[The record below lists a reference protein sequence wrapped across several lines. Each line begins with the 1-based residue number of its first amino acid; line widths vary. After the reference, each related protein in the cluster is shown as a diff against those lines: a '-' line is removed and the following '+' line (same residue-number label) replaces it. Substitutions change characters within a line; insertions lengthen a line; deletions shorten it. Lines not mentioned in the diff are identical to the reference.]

1 MLATLSNLFHLFES
15 LTKFISN
22 WKVCFKNFNRTTKCW
37 PASQSSNTGMSQ
49 FATHMFTSATD
60 LSFSLILGLSIDHW
74 KQTTAPHRVVMRLID
89 QIFFYPKNWVSF
101 KLLIST
107 CFNLGLGA
115 MSTTTCNVRG
125 KQSDGL
131 IQKVGPMKATIP
143 MSSLLRPL
151 NSASI
156 AVTGS
161 TRLFSTMSPP
171 MRLISP
177 DHNSSGHRS
186 PGAINC
192 YKGIAGRWNWHCC
205 CICCWFVFFLLDF
218 R

>member
-1 MLATLSNLFHLFES
+1 
-15 LTKFISN
+15 
-22 WKVCFKNFNRTTKCW
+22 
-37 PASQSSNTGMSQ
+37 
-49 FATHMFTSATD
+49 
-60 LSFSLILGLSIDHW
+60 
-74 KQTTAPHRVVMRLID
+74 
-89 QIFFYPKNWVSF
+89 
-101 KLLIST
+101 
-107 CFNLGLGA
+107 

-151 NSASI
+151 NSASL

-192 YKGIAGRWNWHCC
+192 YKGTKKNSFTFIQMKVSIPCFIH
-205 CICCWFVFFLLDF
+205 FSFFFALLI
-218 R
+218 